1 MLQSD
6 ANPGGNLQ
14 TTCGARERESG
25 TIQLLFSAPIRD
37 WEIVVGK
44 YISALLFLMVY
55 MGVYPAPFLSRSD
68 ASVKAIHER
77 VMKQAGGT
85 VELLREPVI
94 RRKRRMTRTVAGD
107 ETEPEQTDDA
117 ATEAP
122 TEQGQ

>member
-1 MLQSD
+1 MATLNDLRAAIAQLLGLPTVPNVLQLNS
-6 ANPGGNLQ
+6 N
-14 TTCGARERESG
+14 TRERAFECYVFA
-25 TIQLLFSAPIRD
+25 LVLHAIR
-37 WEIVVGK
+37 
-44 YISALLFLMVY
+44 
-55 MGVYPAPFLSRSD
+55 
-68 ASVKAIHER
+68 
-77 VMKQAGGT
+77 QAGGT